1 MIAGSALVSFGA
13 AAAVAQPRL
22 TEASPPRASESLVER
37 KVRLIEKA
45 EAHFDKHRD
54 RWVASRYRMLLR
66 KEAPAPSLKPP
77 GVAEDR
83 TGRLMRAACHLADRK
98 QSGRIRTIERASLGA
113 LKGSMNKHFG
123 R

>member
-1 MIAGSALVSFGA
+1 MIARPAGVSFRV
-13 AAAVAQPRL
+13 AAAVASSRMS
-22 TEASPPRASESLVER
+22 EASPPRRSESLVER

-54 RWVASRYRMLLR
+54 RWVASRYGMLLR
-66 KEAPAPSLKPP
+66 KEAPAPSLKPQ

-83 TGRLMRAACHLADRK
+83 TGRIMRAACHLADRK
-98 QSGRIRTIERASLGA
+98 QAARIKTIERASLGA
-113 LKGSMNKHFG
+113 LKASSAKHFG